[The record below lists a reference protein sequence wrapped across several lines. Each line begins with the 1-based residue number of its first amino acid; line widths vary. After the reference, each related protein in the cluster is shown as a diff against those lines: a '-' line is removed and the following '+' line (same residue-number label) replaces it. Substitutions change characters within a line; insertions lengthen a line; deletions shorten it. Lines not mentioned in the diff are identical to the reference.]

1 MLQASARATASQTR
15 SASASEDDVLCVVVG
30 VSAPVDVDGRTVLRH
45 NPYWEAMNPDLV
57 DRLRL
62 RGQCVLVDN
71 DVNLAATAEAG
82 RGHAHGV
89 QNHVTLMVDEGFGSL
104 DLRSL
109 DAALATL
116 GDVAGGGKMVG
127 LISHLKPV
135 AESVETVLLVRKHD
149 VLGSTIARLDD
160 AGREDLLADDIRSG
174 LTGG

>member
-1 MLQASARATASQTR
+1 VASGEIRSPDALSGGERFQAALALALSLVEIASR
-15 SASASEDDVLCVVVG
+15 
-30 VSAPVDVDGRTVLRH
+30 
-45 NPYWEAMNPDLV
+45 
-57 DRLRL
+57 
-62 RGQCVLVDN
+62 
-71 DVNLAATAEAG
+71 G
-82 RGHAHGV
+82 RGRLEAV
-89 QNHVTLMVDEGFGSL
+89 FVDEGFGSL